1 MTFSRPYIS
10 NIEIKFPFS
19 TYTFKKLY
27 GGRVSENI
35 FSCYVIARDM
45 RSITLANC
53 RTAPEYTGENV
64 CIERN
69 REKHS
74 QASMRF
80 LNKTIK
86 IHSVCYL

>member
-45 RSITLANC
+45 RVHS
-53 RTAPEYTGENV
+53 RTVGQL
-64 CIERN
+64 RN
-69 REKHS
+69 IPVKMFALREIGKNT
-74 QASMRF
+74 AKRA
-80 LNKTIK
+80 
-86 IHSVCYL
+86 

>member
-1 MTFSRPYIS
+1 MTFGRPYIS

-27 GGRVSENI
+27 GGRVSETI

-45 RSITLANC
+45 RVYS
-53 RTAPEYTGENV
+53 RTVGQLRNIPV
-64 CIERN
+64 KCLHMERI

-74 QASMRF
+74 EASMRF
-80 LNKTIK
+80 VNKTIK
-86 IHSVCYL
+86 IHSGCYL

>member
-10 NIEIKFPFS
+10 NIETKFPFS
-19 TYTFKKLY
+19 TYTFKKIY

-35 FSCYVIARDM
+35 FSCYVRYRAGHA
-45 RSITLANC
+45 STLANC

-74 QASMRF
+74 LASMRF